1 MNCQIYDTAGQ
12 EIYNSLSAR
21 YYKRANAILLVYDIS
36 QKKTFE
42 KIKNY
47 YVKEIKNNCD
57 ENVIILLIAN
67 KADLENE
74 REVTT
79 EEGINLA
86 KEQNYEYKE
95 SSCLQNKN
103 VAGAFEY
110 LVETWNFRKQTKKE
124 QNPSAPNK
132 SMVRQNSRIEL
143 APNKGQ
149 DKKEKKGC
157 CS

>member
-1 MNCQIYDTAGQ
+1 M
-12 EIYNSLSAR
+12 EE
-21 YYKRANAILLVYDIS
+21 KR
-36 QKKTFE
+36 Q
-42 KIKNY
+42 
-47 YVKEIKNNCD
+47 
-57 ENVIILLIAN
+57 
-67 KADLENE
+67 
-74 REVTT
+74 VTT

-86 KEQNYEYKE
+86 KDQNYEYKE
-95 SSCLQNKN
+95 SSCLQNRN

-110 LVETWNFRKQTKKE
+110 LVETWNFRNQTKKE